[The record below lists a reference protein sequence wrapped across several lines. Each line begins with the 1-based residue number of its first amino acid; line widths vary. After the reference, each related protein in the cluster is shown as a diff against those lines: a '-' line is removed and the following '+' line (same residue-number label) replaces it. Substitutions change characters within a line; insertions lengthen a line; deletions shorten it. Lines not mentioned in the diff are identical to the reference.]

1 MRHPIN
7 YIALAF
13 ALDIA
18 AISFYKGIANDEI
31 NSAAWL
37 TMIMTLMAGT
47 LAISWTMLLNSRRLA
62 KQPK

>member
-1 MRHPIN
+1 MRHPLN
-7 YIALAF
+7 YIALAL

-37 TMIMTLMAGT
+37 TMILTLMSGA
-47 LAISWTMLLNSRRLA
+47 LAISWKMLLNSRRLA
-62 KQPK
+62 KLTK